1 MGRHIM
7 QEDVNVVS
15 VTSMGAKGDGVT
27 DDTQAFIDALQ
38 YLKSIGGGILEVP
51 AKETSYVMDG
61 HAVLVDN
68 VTIRSDGAVIEKTT
82 SSTAY
87 YTFISLGG
95 TKKGY
100 GAGASN
106 VVFDGLTFKGSF
118 SKGKSISITLHHSKD
133 VVFRNCKFVETV
145 FGGHTIDLGGCQN
158 VTVDNCEFLGFK
170 QEVGREY
177 AEAIQIDHSTAEGNT
192 GMDDLSGYDGL
203 PSINVT
209 VKNCKFLPI
218 TVGGVTYPAPN
229 PLGSHSRVDG
239 QYLRNIAF
247 KNNVVQDGAPYPS
260 DSGSSVYASGWLH
273 FHCAEDIH
281 IEDNEFINTTGSQ
294 SRAIGIWGASTGI
307 LMSDVGVVSPTY
319 SNITP
324 VITHD
329 VSIKGNTFRGF
340 KAEASGVGIVSVAGV
355 DANSKQYFS
364 SNISIEDNNFIDCFT
379 ASTTNDNTSSDCISL
394 DKVKVSNISRNYASS
409 VRRLVY
415 ATNSLMIKISHN
427 QMTGAYFVPIS
438 ANTSTDVEAN
448 FNQVD
453 DSIGGFY
460 FRAINGVNIVGN
472 TIRNGKGTTGY
483 AASVAFNG
491 CSLIQS
497 RGNILPGPVDTSTD
511 TGISLYGSCSK
522 GVIKDNLIY
531 GYSSKSIHISADS
544 TDITT
549 S

>member
-7 QEDVNVVS
+7 QEDVNVIS

-38 YLKSIGGGILEVP
+38 YLDSLGGGILEVP
-51 AKETSYVMDG
+51 AKTTSYIMDG

-68 VTIRSDGAVIEKTT
+68 VTIRSDGAVIEKTS

-95 TKKGY
+95 SNKGY

-106 VVFDGLTFKGSF
+106 VVFEGLTFKGSF
-118 SKGKSISITLHHSKD
+118 SKGKSIAITLHHSKD
-133 VVFRNCKFVETV
+133 VVFRNCKFIETV

-158 VTVDNCEFLGFK
+158 ITIDSCEFLGFK
-170 QEVGREY
+170 QQVGREY
-177 AEAIQIDHSTAEGNT
+177 AEAIQVDHSTAEGNT

-203 PSINVT
+203 PSVNVT
-209 VKNCKFLPI
+209 VENCKFLPL
-218 TVGGVTYPAPN
+218 VVDGVTYPAPN

-239 QYLRNIAF
+239 QYLRNITF
-247 KNNVVQDGAPYPS
+247 RNNVVQDGAPYPS
-260 DSGSSVYASGWLH
+260 GSGSSTYASGWLH

-281 IEDNEFINTTGSQ
+281 IENNEFINTIGSQ

-319 SNITP
+319 SSITP
-324 VITHD
+324 VISRNVNIT
-329 VSIKGNTFRGF
+329 GNTFRGF
-340 KAEASGVGIVSVAGV
+340 KSEASGVGIISVAGV
-355 DANSKQYFS
+355 EVNSTKYFS
-364 SNISIEDNNFIDCFT
+364 TNISIEANNFIDCFT
-379 ASTTNDNTSSDCISL
+379 GSSTNDNTSSDCISL
-394 DKVKVSNISRNYASS
+394 DKVKVSNISRNYTSS

-415 ATNSLMIKISHN
+415 ATNSSSIRISHN
-427 QMTGAYFVPIS
+427 QMLGAYFVPIS
-438 ANTSTDVEAN
+438 VNTSSDVEAS

-453 DSIGGFY
+453 DFIAGFY
-460 FRAINGVNIVGN
+460 FRAIDGVNTVGN
-472 TIRNGKGTTGY
+472 TLRNGKGTTGY
-483 AASVAFNG
+483 GAAITFNG
-491 CSLIQS
+491 CSLIHA
-497 RGNILPGPVDTSTD
+497 RGNILPGPVDSSSN

-522 GVIKDNLIY
+522 GIIKDNLIY
-531 GYSSKSIHISADS
+531 NYSSESVHVSSDS
-544 TDITT
+544 TNITT